1 LERRDLEIRRY
12 RAEDLGPLVR
22 MGVLAFGG
30 SVADW
35 EQYYA
40 ENPWV
45 DRDLVYVIEE
55 DGEVRA
61 TTAVLPLEVFMDGEP
76 ALMGGVAAVNAHPA
90 YRRRGYAGELMRAAL
105 RGMRERG
112 MHLSMLA
119 PFAHAFYRVYG
130 WELATESIGY
140 TLKATDLPTS
150 SEQKRVRA
158 YVEEDLPRM
167 MALLEEEASAHPCC
181 VRRSEGRWREYLGRD
196 EQQVVVYEVEGRLE
210 GYVIYRMSGWR
221 EDRDPPRT
229 LSIRELVA
237 STAGAREG
245 LISFIAAQDPLV
257 FEIKHSTPRGEPLH
271 PYLRNSYVKAE
282 IEPGFMLRLVDV
294 EGAMN
299 LLDLSVDEPFALE
312 VSDDVI
318 PENDGAYTVG
328 TGEVA
333 RGAEAGERVSL
344 DVRQLAQLCAG
355 YLPARQLA
363 RHGLIG
369 TSSPEALEIVEA
381 LFPVGDPWVYPPDH
395 F

>member
-1 LERRDLEIRRY
+1 
-12 RAEDLGPLVR
+12 
-22 MGVLAFGG
+22 
-30 SVADW
+30 
-35 EQYYA
+35 
-40 ENPWV
+40 
-45 DRDLVYVIEE
+45 
-55 DGEVRA
+55 
-61 TTAVLPLEVFMDGEP
+61 
-76 ALMGGVAAVNAHPA
+76 
-90 YRRRGYAGELMRAAL
+90 
-105 RGMRERG
+105 

-196 EQQVVVYEVEGRLE
+196 EQQVVVYKVEGRLE

>member
-1 LERRDLEIRRY
+1 LEIRSY
-12 RAEDLGPLVR
+12 RSEDLGPLAR

-35 EQYYA
+35 EEYYA
-40 ENPWV
+40 RSPRV
-45 DRDLVYVIEE
+45 DRDQVYVIEE
-55 DGEVRA
+55 GGEVRA
-61 TTAVLPLEVFMDGEP
+61 TATVLPLEVYMDGKP
-76 ALMGGVAAVNAHPA
+76 APMGGIAAVNAHPA
-90 YRRRGYAGELMRAAL
+90 YRRRGYAGELMRATL

-119 PFAHAFYRVYG
+119 PFSHAFYRVYG
-130 WELATESIGY
+130 WELATESIEY

-150 SEQKRVRA
+150 FEQKRVRA
-158 YVEEDLPRM
+158 YAEEDLPQM
-167 MALLEEEASAHPCC
+167 MALLEQEASAHPCC
-181 VRRSEGRWREYLGRD
+181 VRRSEGRWREYLSR
-196 EQQVVVYEVEGRLE
+196 EEHEVVVYETEGRVE

-221 EDRDPPRT
+221 EDREPPRK

-237 STAGAREG
+237 TTVGAREA

-271 PYLRNSYVKAE
+271 PYLPSSYVKAE
-282 IEPGFMLRLVDV
+282 IVPEFMLRLVDV
-294 EGAMN
+294 EGALN
-299 LLDLSVDEPFALE
+299 LLDLSVDEPFVLQ

-318 PENDGAYTVG
+318 PENDDAYTIG
-328 TGEVA
+328 EGEVA
-333 RGAEAGERVSL
+333 RGADAGEKVSL

-363 RHGLIG
+363 RHGLIRS
-369 TSSPEALEIVEA
+369 SSPEALEILEA
-381 LFPVGDPWVYPPDH
+381 LFPVGDPWVYPPDD

>member
-1 LERRDLEIRRY
+1 LEIRRY

>member
-35 EQYYA
+35 KNYYA
-40 ENPWV
+40 ESPRV
-45 DRDLVYVIEE
+45 DSDLVYVIEE

-76 ALMGGVAAVNAHPA
+76 APMGGVAAVNAHPA
-90 YRRRGYAGELMRAAL
+90 YRRRGYAGELMRAVL

-150 SEQKRVRA
+150 SEQKRVRT

-167 MALLEEEASAHPCC
+167 MTLLEEEASAHPCC

-196 EQQVVVYEVEGRLE
+196 EQEVVVYEAEGRLE
-210 GYVIYRMSGWR
+210 GYVIYRMSNWR
-221 EDRDPPRT
+221 EDHDPPRK
-229 LSIRELVA
+229 LAIQELVA
-237 STAGAREG
+237 STAGAREA
-245 LISFIAAQDPLV
+245 LISFMAGQDPLV

-282 IEPGFMLRLVDV
+282 IEPEFMLRLVDV
-294 EGAMN
+294 GGALN
-299 LLDLSVDEPFALE
+299 LLDLSVDEPFVLE

-328 TGEVA
+328 DGEVV
-333 RGAEAGERVSL
+333 RGVEAGERVSL